1 MEINEIRSKIDKVND
16 ELLSLLLE
24 RLSLSRE
31 VAEYKI
37 NNNLPIYD
45 KKREEEIINALTYKC
60 KDNAEYI
67 IPVFDAIL
75 DTSKKLQEDI
85 ISEKEGR

>member
-37 NNNLPIYD
+37 ENNLSIYD
-45 KKREEEIINALTYKC
+45 KKREDEIINSLTDKC
-60 KDNAEYI
+60 KDNAKYI
-67 IPVFDAIL
+67 IPVFNAIL
-75 DTSKKLQEDI
+75 DASKKLQEDI
-85 ISEKEGR
+85 LSEKEGK